1 MPKRIQVILGIILSI
16 SSIVGGLFALDYR
29 YAKAT
34 NVQQISK
41 RLDIKILQDQYFAV
55 RERIWKLEDRCKGRP
70 GACPPEVKQE
80 IFNLKQDLIRI
91 DRALKRLNGGK

>member
-1 MPKRIQVILGIILSI
+1 MTKRLQVILGIILSI

-34 NVQQISK
+34 NLQQVSQ

-55 RERIWKLEDRCKGRP
+55 RQRIWKLEDRYKGQRT
-70 GACPPEVKQE
+70 PPEIRQE
-80 IFNLKQDLIRI
+80 IFNLKQDLIRLEKE
-91 DRALKRLNGGK
+91 LKRLNGTK